1 MEWKAEAPETVKQP
15 QFTQDA
21 AGLGIEL
28 AVDDSVGTWTGEFAV
43 RPGAGCRISAW
54 ADVPA
59 EVMNNVSLV
68 LSWCRA
74 ERTLPPDQR
83 DYVDFRDETPVLRR
97 FEEVF
102 TVPDGCVRLEVMC
115 MFKWRAGRALFRDI
129 RVEDCAPLPRRMV
142 RLVAANIKPA
152 PAATLAK
159 NMQIMED
166 SLAHICSSV
175 NHLDLI
181 VFPECHTYRGV
192 NLPLRERSEALPGGV
207 TFTLCSRYAAR
218 YRTWIV
224 ANIHEMA
231 PDGRIHN
238 TAFIVDRDGA
248 LHGCYRKVH
257 LTTGEMTSGVIPGK
271 GFPVFELGFGRVGI
285 AVCWDNWF
293 CESARQ
299 LRLNGAE
306 LLVFPLAGDAKE
318 SHWSKTWS
326 TRCIDNSVPMVV
338 SICDPKVPSA
348 IVDRDGTWLAA
359 TMERG
364 GFAFA
369 EIDLNERKRS
379 FWLSVGPSYGDP
391 YQLYVKERRPEAY
404 SW

>member
-1 MEWKAEAPETVKQP
+1 MEWTANAPDTVRPPVFCQE
-15 QFTQDA
+15 D
-21 AGLGIEL
+21 GRLSIEL
-28 AVDDSVGTWTGEFAV
+28 PVAESVGMWTGECAV
-43 RPGAGCRISAW
+43 KPGRGCRVSAW

-59 EVMNNVSLV
+59 EAKNNASMV

-74 ERTLPPDQR
+74 DRSLPPDQR
-83 DYVDFRDETPVLRR
+83 DYVEFRDDTPVLRR
-97 FEEVF
+97 FDETF
-102 TVPDGCVRLEVMC
+102 TVPDGCVRLEILC
-115 MFKWRAGRALFRDI
+115 MFKWRAGRAVFRDI
-129 RVEDCAPLPRRMV
+129 RVDECAPLPKRMV
-142 RLVAANIKPA
+142 RLAAANIKPA
-152 PAATLAK
+152 PAATLEK
-159 NMQIMED
+159 NLKIFED
-166 SLAHICSSV
+166 ALDHLCRSV
-175 NHLDLI
+175 NDLDLI
-181 VFPECHTYRGV
+181 VFPECHTFRGV
-192 NLPLRERSEALPGGV
+192 NASMHERAEALPGGV
-207 TFTLCSRYAAR
+207 TFSLCSRYAAQ

-224 ANIHEMA
+224 ANIHEKE
-231 PDGRIHN
+231 PNGQIHN
-238 TAFIVDRDGA
+238 TAFIVNREGK

-257 LTTGEMTSGVIPGK
+257 LTTGEMASGVIPGT
-271 GFPVFELGFGRVGI
+271 GFPVFELDFGRIGI

-326 TRCIDNSVPMVV
+326 TRCIDNSLPMVV

-348 IVDRDGTWLAA
+348 ILDRDGTWLAA

-391 YQLYVKERRPEAY
+391 YQLYIKERRPEAY